1 MNNLKKFIPISSII
15 LIILTL
21 LIPVYNY
28 FIGEQI
34 INDYIQT
41 KYILNMLVANTN
53 VDFNEI
59 SKILTYMILSKDALI
74 ILSVAWFQILFII
87 CFKILTK
94 KDKGLITFIFTLLF
108 HILGYIGLVIAYYFY
123 TNLNVDFTFITVQ
136 TYLLFIVQIINSI
149 LFLLFSVL
157 YIKDKIKSVFPLTPE
172 SFLNG
177 IYITLKIVTVTLI
190 VTFAIVTIS
199 FVSLYNVALLIISN
213 ISIESILNLPDTIQ
227 YDIINI
233 FSDIPNNLRTI
244 LTSFQYNHW
253 LFEVVNGEILI
264 NISTLST
271 KMQDELKNYVELFF
285 NNYFPT
291 IMILFGYYVITQV
304 TNFLHKKLNYKN
316 FIPLII
322 MFVAMITVIIKTD
335 PINLIVNINGFII
348 VLISL
353 YILFMIDNVFANY
366 KYTNKICNLI
376 NNFKFS
382 DSINEFVDV
391 VKKSSTT
398 VKDSSKELFD
408 KVKNK
413 LPKK

>member
-94 KDKGLITFIFTLLF
+94 KNKGLITFIFTLLF

-149 LFLLFSVL
+149 LFLLFSNL
-157 YIKDKIKSVFPLTPE
+157 NIKDKIK
-172 SFLNG
+172 
-177 IYITLKIVTVTLI
+177 
-190 VTFAIVTIS
+190 
-199 FVSLYNVALLIISN
+199 
-213 ISIESILNLPDTIQ
+213 
-227 YDIINI
+227 
-233 FSDIPNNLRTI
+233 
-244 LTSFQYNHW
+244 
-253 LFEVVNGEILI
+253 
-264 NISTLST
+264 
-271 KMQDELKNYVELFF
+271 
-285 NNYFPT
+285 
-291 IMILFGYYVITQV
+291 
-304 TNFLHKKLNYKN
+304 
-316 FIPLII
+316 
-322 MFVAMITVIIKTD
+322 
-335 PINLIVNINGFII
+335 
-348 VLISL
+348 
-353 YILFMIDNVFANY
+353 
-366 KYTNKICNLI
+366 
-376 NNFKFS
+376 
-382 DSINEFVDV
+382 
-391 VKKSSTT
+391 
-398 VKDSSKELFD
+398 
-408 KVKNK
+408 
-413 LPKK
+413 